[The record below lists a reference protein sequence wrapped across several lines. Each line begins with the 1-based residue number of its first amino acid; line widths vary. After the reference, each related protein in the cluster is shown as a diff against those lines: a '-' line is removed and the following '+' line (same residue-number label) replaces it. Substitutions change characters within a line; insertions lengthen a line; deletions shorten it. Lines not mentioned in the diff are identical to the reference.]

1 MPPRRKKAPK
11 NVAISKSNV
20 QTVVVKV
27 GDTGKKKRAPRRR
40 RPSPPK
46 EDSFP
51 MRQLPPVVYQVP
63 AQTTGYANPPAIMRP
78 EPAPVSITQRE
89 PARERAPILEDI
101 GIVGT
106 EGRGVEILDV
116 PTKKEQ
122 LTELTEPVKKSTLSA
137 KSRVIP
143 PESIPDVKL
152 SPMTSPLFSQAF
164 GKANILPSNEKEEEF
179 LPPTASMYARDQPS
193 IPAPKKA
200 RGPPRSSEQV
210 RNELEMEYQALT
222 GNLPVSGISN
232 KALKGLISSE
242 KRSQKT
248 QKERGQLEMEYQALT
263 GLPVKPIISNTELNA
278 LIYAEK
284 RGRETKKGL
293 AKRMGRDMT

>member
-63 AQTTGYANPPAIMRP
+63 AQTTGYVNPPAIMRP

-89 PARERAPILEDI
+89 PARVRAPILEDI

-106 EGRGVEILDV
+106 EGQGVEILDV

-122 LTELTEPVKKSTLSA
+122 LAELTEPVKKSTLSA
-137 KSRVIP
+137 SRVIP

-164 GKANILPSNEKEEEF
+164 GKANILPSNVKEDF
-179 LPPTASMYARDQPS
+179 LPPTAPMYSPDEPS
-193 IPAPKKA
+193 GPAPKKA
-200 RGPPRSSEQV
+200 RKPPRTSEQV
-210 RNELEMEYQALT
+210 RNELEMEY
-222 GNLPVSGISN
+222 
-232 KALKGLISSE
+232 E
-242 KRSQKT
+242 
-248 QKERGQLEMEYQALT
+248 ALT
-263 GLPVKPIISNTELNA
+263 GLPVKPIVSNKELKA

-284 RGRETKKGL
+284 RRQKTKKGIGRL
-293 AKRMGRDMT
+293 MGRDMT

>member
-78 EPAPVSITQRE
+78 EPTPVSITQRE
-89 PARERAPILEDI
+89 PARVRAPILEDI

-106 EGRGVEILDV
+106 EGLGVEILDV

-122 LTELTEPVKKSTLSA
+122 LAELTEPVKKSTLSA
-137 KSRVIP
+137 SRVIP

-164 GKANILPSNEKEEEF
+164 GKANILPSNEKEEF
-179 LPPTASMYARDQPS
+179 LPPTAPRYSADEPS

-200 RGPPRSSEQV
+200 RNQPRTSEQV

-222 GNLPVSGISN
+222 GNLPVAGVSN

-242 KRSQKT
+242 KRSMKT
-248 QKERGQLEMEYQALT
+248 QKDRNKLEMEYQQLT

-278 LIYAEK
+278 LIYAAK
-284 RGRETKKGL
+284 RGQGTKKGL